1 MSLNNIGVN
10 VHKDTVMYVAIDNV
24 YVGCFVFEDN
34 LKEDVPLFIDEL
46 RKRNINDMMILSG
59 DKMEKAV
66 EIARILNVSS
76 KGELLPSDKVEVIK
90 ERKKE
95 RKIVY
100 IGDGINDAPVLVESD
115 VGVSMG
121 TLGSDV
127 AIEASDI
134 VIVNDNPYKIVEAI
148 DIARKTKRII
158 WFNIIFALVVK
169 LVIMILAMF
178 NVSSLP
184 LAVFGDVGVTILTI
198 LNCIRINQSI

>member
-1 MSLNNIGVN
+1 
-10 VHKDTVMYVAIDNV
+10 
-24 YVGCFVFEDN
+24 
-34 LKEDVPLFIDEL
+34 
-46 RKRNINDMMILSG
+46 
-59 DKMEKAV
+59 
-66 EIARILNVSS
+66 
-76 KGELLPSDKVEVIK
+76 
-90 ERKKE
+90 
-95 RKIVY
+95 
-100 IGDGINDAPVLVESD
+100 
-115 VGVSMG
+115 MG